1 LLHFVVTV
9 ITARR
14 VKMKISIVVPV
25 HNEEVYL
32 PYSLLSLK
40 QIKNQVSEIIFVLD
54 NCTDK
59 SECLIRAVLPDVT
72 ILTLRKHK
80 WKYYT
85 AESFQYGF
93 NKASG
98 YVICAAGAD
107 LVVDKELP
115 SITQESFR
123 DEKVGTVC
131 FRYLNYDL
139 FSPWLKF
146 IGTYDNIYKRI
157 IQHFRKEARHTG
169 FYAFR
174 RKMME
179 EIGGLADIIS
189 EYDEFCR
196 RTEKSGWKVR
206 YIPQTTTLHLRPG
219 LTPRKQYFQG
229 VARAYLPD
237 YNLAK
242 TLLHSLIHIKPYLI
256 VGYIH
261 TKQKLRHNTY
271 E

>member
-1 LLHFVVTV
+1 
-9 ITARR
+9 
-14 VKMKISIVVPV
+14 MKISIVVPV

-32 PYSLLSLK
+32 PYSLPSLK
-40 QIKNQVSEIIFVLD
+40 QIKSQVSEIIFVLD

-59 SECLIRAVLPDVT
+59 SEHIIRAVLPDVK
-72 ILTLRKHK
+72 IFTLSKHN

-98 YVICAAGAD
+98 DIICAVGAD
-107 LVVDKELP
+107 LVLDKELP
-115 SITQESFR
+115 SIIQKSFS

-131 FRYLNYDL
+131 FHYLNYDL

-146 IGTYDNIYKRI
+146 IGTYDNIYKMI
-157 IQHFRKEARHTG
+157 IQHVRKEARHTG

-179 EIGGLADIIS
+179 EIGGLADSIS

-196 RTEKSGWKVR
+196 RTEKADWSVK
-206 YIPQTTTLHLRPG
+206 YIPHTNTLHLRPG
-219 LTPRKQYFQG
+219 LTPRKQYLQG

-237 YNLAK
+237 YNYAK
-242 TLLHSLIHIKPYLI
+242 TLIHSFIHLKPHTI
-256 VGYIH
+256 VGYLH
-261 TKQKLRHNTY
+261 GKRRLRLETY
-271 E
+271 D

>member
-1 LLHFVVTV
+1 
-9 ITARR
+9 
-14 VKMKISIVVPV
+14 MKISIVVPV

-32 PYSLLSLK
+32 PYNLRSLK
-40 QIKNQVSEIIFVLD
+40 QIKSHVSEIIFVLD
-54 NCTDK
+54 HCTDK
-59 SECLIRAVLPDVT
+59 SEYLIRMVLPDAI
-72 ILTLRKHK
+72 ILSMRQHE

-93 NKASG
+93 NYASG
-98 YVICAAGAD
+98 DVICAVGAD
-107 LVVDKELP
+107 LVLDPELP
-115 SITQESFR
+115 SIIRKSFG

-146 IGTYDNIYKRI
+146 IGTYDNIYKMI

-174 RKMME
+174 RTMME

-196 RTEKSGWKVR
+196 RTEKTGWKVR
-206 YIPQTTTLHLRPG
+206 YIPHTTTLHLRPG
-219 LTPRKQYFQG
+219 LTPRKQYLQG

-237 YNLAK
+237 YNFTK
-242 TLLHSLIHIKPYLI
+242 TLLHSLVHLKPHLI
-256 VGYIH
+256 VGYLH
-261 TKQKLRHNTY
+261 TKRRLRHTTDRIVVHP
-271 E
+271 EK